1 MEKIFFKLL
10 ALIALFL
17 AILFT
22 SNQVNWMEL
31 FKVEENVSSTEE
43 KIGELFW
50 ELYEENNREINDLD
64 IIEPIDS
71 IFSKICE
78 ANGINKDDIKLH
90 ITETTEVNAF
100 ALPNKH
106 LVINAGLIADVNNQE
121 ELAGVIGHEIAH
133 MELDHVMKKLVKEVG
148 LAVIVT
154 MTSGNGNTQVILESL
169 RTLTSSAYDRSLEE
183 EADIKAVDY
192 LIASNI
198 DPAPF
203 ADFLYSLGSGSD
215 AEKYLSWISTHPY
228 SKERAEY
235 IISYFQDKT
244 YKTESI
250 LNESTWEDLKQN
262 IEQLN

>member
-17 AILFT
+17 AVIFV
-22 SNQVNWMEL
+22 SNKINWMEL

-50 ELYEENNREINDLD
+50 ELYEESNGEIDDLA

-78 ANGINKDDIKLH
+78 ANNINKETIKLH
-90 ITETTEVNAF
+90 ITESAEVNAF

-106 LVINAGLIADVNNQE
+106 LVINTGLIAEVNNQA

-133 MELDHVMKKLVKEVG
+133 MEQDHVMKKLVKEVG
-148 LAVIVT
+148 LAVVVMI
-154 MTSGNGNTQVILESL
+154 TSGNGNNQVIVEAL

-183 EADIKAVDY
+183 EADIRAVDY
-192 LIASNI
+192 LIKADI

-203 ADFLYSLGSGSD
+203 ADFLYNLGSGSKT
-215 AEKYLSWISTHPY
+215 EEYLSWISTHPY

-235 IISYFQDKT
+235 IIHYFQDKT
-244 YKTESI
+244 YEKKPVLDAT
-250 LNESTWEDLKQN
+250 TWQELKQH
-262 IEQLN
+262 IENKN